1 MRLPMTATLLALVLT
16 GCGEQSAEQAAAPAA
31 TTVAPETATATTA
44 DPEEHKMPKTRQT
57 LPVANQGTNAELT
70 QRYAE
75 IKTMIGEAKA
85 SELQQCRKVS
95 FGYKACGGPA
105 SYLIYS
111 VQGLDE
117 ALLLQKVS
125 EYNGLAEAEAH
136 RLGLI
141 SDCSMVLEPSV
152 MLVGG
157 VCKAGPSGDLF

>member
-1 MRLPMTATLLALVLT
+1 LLALLT
-16 GCGEQSAEQAAAPAA
+16 LLLVGCDEQPVTTPAQADSAPSTATNSPTAAETVTVAAAK
-31 TTVAPETATATTA
+31 EQQ
-44 DPEEHKMPKTRQT
+44 MPKTIQS
-57 LPVANQGTNAELT
+57 LPVANQDSRAELQ

-75 IKTMIGEAKA
+75 IKGLIGEAKA
-85 SELQQCRKVS
+85 SDVQQCRKVA
-95 FGYKACGGPA
+95 FGYKACGGPE

-117 ALLLQKVS
+117 AVLLQKIS
-125 EYNGLAEAEAH
+125 EYNALSEAEAH

-152 MLVGG
+152 RLVGG